1 MDLVILKKIEFSI
14 LNGLGY
20 IGRLE
25 KKNGSKKYCEQY
37 FLRFPHLSR
46 CEAPQNKWME
56 TLLQGRKADAT
67 NRSVGFSDSLMGI
80 VPPSMGDRCICIG
93 HFRDEAKLSPKN

>member
-1 MDLVILKKIEFSI
+1 MDLVVLEKTKSSI
-14 LNGLGY
+14 LNGLRY
-20 IGRLE
+20 IVRLE

-46 CEAPQNKWME
+46 CTAPQHKWIE

-67 NRSVGFSDSLMGI
+67 NRSVGFSDSLVGI
-80 VPPSMGDRCICIG
+80 VPSSKGDRCI
-93 HFRDEAKLSPKN
+93 KLCP